1 MTIQA
6 RPDPDQPG
14 VIRLT
19 DRTHLVADIYEAEF
33 TELLTNHER
42 NQWNNRHREFN
53 LPLQR
58 IREVSTKFYY
68 KFTR

>member
-1 MTIQA
+1 MTIHA
-6 RPDPDQPG
+6 RPDPQQPG

-19 DRTHLVADIYEAEF
+19 DRHHPVADIYEAAF
-33 TELLTNHER
+33 TDLLTNTER
-42 NQWNNRHREFN
+42 EKWTNRHREFN

-58 IREVSTKFYY
+58 IREASEKFYY